1 MQSVLPREGWYC
13 VLAIHAETG
22 RRKQKFYDSLDH
34 LMDANTAFDQNGYN
48 AYYAVGTFGTDASRE
63 ADNVARKRAFYLDLD
78 CEPDN
83 PKKFPDQPTALQELR
98 RFCKA
103 MKLPKPIT
111 VNSGGGIHVYWPL
124 DEDVTL
130 AEWTPVAERLK
141 AKCKEHGFKADS
153 AVTSDAARILRMPN
167 TRNHKFDPPK
177 PVDVLGLDPVQP
189 VPFDKFAELMGDDP
203 IPVPKKFTPISG
215 SNAVMDALMGNREH
229 YFKDIML
236 KTAKG
241 KGCMQLAYIYRNQE
255 TMSEPLWRAG
265 LSIAKHCVD
274 ADSAATKISQRH
286 PEFTPDEM
294 FDKMDRI
301 KGPYLCTT
309 FDEYNEGVCSGCPL
323 WGKIKSPIVLGSRTR
338 EATEEDNVV
347 EVAPPT
353 KAAVPVQPQV
363 YVIPTYPRPYFRGA
377 NGGIYVRTEDADGD
391 PIDKCIYHND
401 LYVVRRVTD
410 GDEDALVFRLHLP
423 KDGVREFTVPQ
434 VSVTSKDEFRKAIG
448 SKGVTAFGKNL
459 EELMAYTIRWIE
471 ELQHQGAAD
480 IARSQ
485 FGWADDKCNSFILGD
500 REIFAD
506 RIDFNPASVKT
517 AGLFDALTPRGTLDG
532 WKQNADFF
540 NKPGMELYQ
549 FALCASFGTVL
560 MHSSPMSG
568 ALLHMFSKDSGLGKT
583 TAMMMALTVWG
594 RPMGLLLKE
603 RDTMNHRMNRAEVY
617 KNLLFATDEITNMR
631 PLAAS
636 DMVYAITEGMQ
647 RGRMEGGANQERAR
661 GFEWK
666 FLALSTG
673 NMSLVEKITLA
684 KAAPKAEAQRVLE
697 ARVDKFFDG
706 SGDKAMT
713 DEFSKNVPQHYGHA
727 GVVFVQHCM
736 KNMEAIAALEAKV
749 QRTADEKAGLA
760 SANRFWS
767 EYVTKTLTAALIAKK
782 IGLINYDTARLFKF
796 AIDLVK
802 YNNGVTE
809 DMSTSSSQILADFF
823 AEHNGNLLVIKSNGD
838 VDGIESLIIPEMN
851 PRTKLVA
858 RYESDTKKAFV
869 LLKPFKRWCL
879 EQQIDYSSCISDLVK
894 NKGAIKRKMRI
905 SKGTNLR
912 LPPVDVIE
920 VDFELDVGDE
930 ADT

>member
-1 MQSVLPREGWYC
+1 
-13 VLAIHAETG
+13 
-22 RRKQKFYDSLDH
+22 
-34 LMDANTAFDQNGYN
+34 
-48 AYYAVGTFGTDASRE
+48 
-63 ADNVARKRAFYLDLD
+63 
-78 CEPDN
+78 
-83 PKKFPDQPTALQELR
+83 
-98 RFCKA
+98 
-103 MKLPKPIT
+103 
-111 VNSGGGIHVYWPL
+111 
-124 DEDVTL
+124 
-130 AEWTPVAERLK
+130 
-141 AKCKEHGFKADS
+141 
-153 AVTSDAARILRMPN
+153 
-167 TRNHKFDPPK
+167 
-177 PVDVLGLDPVQP
+177 
-189 VPFDKFAELMGDDP
+189 
-203 IPVPKKFTPISG
+203 
-215 SNAVMDALMGNREH
+215 
-229 YFKDIML
+229 
-236 KTAKG
+236 
-241 KGCMQLAYIYRNQE
+241 
-255 TMSEPLWRAG
+255 
-265 LSIAKHCVD
+265 
-274 ADSAATKISQRH
+274 
-286 PEFTPDEM
+286 
-294 FDKMDRI
+294 
-301 KGPYLCTT
+301 
-309 FDEYNEGVCSGCPL
+309 
-323 WGKIKSPIVLGSRTR
+323 
-338 EATEEDNVV
+338 
-347 EVAPPT
+347 
-353 KAAVPVQPQV
+353 
-363 YVIPTYPRPYFRGA
+363 
-377 NGGIYVRTEDADGD
+377 VRTEDADGD

-485 FGWADDKCNSFILGD
+485 FGWADDKCSSFILGD

-532 WKQNADFF
+532 WKQNAEFF

-727 GVVFVQHCM
+727 GVVFVQHYM
-736 KNMEAIAALEAKV
+736 RNMAAITALEDKV
-749 QRTADEKAGLA
+749 RKTVDEKAGLG
-760 SANRFWS
+760 SSNRFWS
-767 EYVTKTLTAALIAKK
+767 EYVTKTMTAAIIANK
-782 IGLINYDTARLFKF
+782 IGLVNYDTGCMFKF
-796 AIDLVK
+796 VIDLVK
-802 YNNGVTE
+802 YNQGVTE
-809 DMSTSSSQILADFF
+809 DMTTSSSQILADFF

>member
-1 MQSVLPREGWYC
+1 MPRQGWYC

-22 RRKQKFYDSLDH
+22 RRKQKFYDSIDH
-34 LMDANTAFDQNGYN
+34 LMDANVAFDENGYN
-48 AYYAVGTFGTDASRE
+48 AYYAVGTFETDASRE
-63 ADNVARKRAFYLDLD
+63 ADNVAHKRAFYLDLD

-98 RFCKA
+98 RFCKT

-111 VNSGGGIHVYWPL
+111 VDSGRGIHVYWPL

-130 AEWTPVAERLK
+130 GEWMPVAERLK

-153 AVTSDAARILRMPN
+153 AVTSDAARILRMPG
-167 TRNHKFDPPK
+167 THNHKDNPPK
-177 PVDVLGLDPVQP
+177 RVKVLGMEAVQP
-189 VPFDKFAELMGDDP
+189 IPFDKFSELMGSDP
-203 IPVPKKFTPISG
+203 IPVPKKFTPVSG

-255 TMSEPLWRAG
+255 TMSEPMWRAG

-309 FDEYNEGVCSGCPL
+309 FDEYNEGVCSNCPL

-347 EVAPPT
+347 EVAPPP
-353 KAAVPVQPQV
+353 KAATPVQPQV

-377 NGGIYVRTEDADGD
+377 NGGIYIRTEDADGD
-391 PIDKCIYHND
+391 TIEKCIYHND

-448 SKGVTAFGKNL
+448 AKGVTAFGKNL

-480 IARSQ
+480 IARTQ
-485 FGWADDKCNSFILGD
+485 FGWADDKCSSFILGD

-506 RIDFNPASVKT
+506 HIDFNPASTKT
-517 AGLFDALTPRGTLDG
+517 AGLFDALTPKGTLEG
-532 WKQNADFF
+532 WKANAEFF

-727 GVVFVQHCM
+727 GVVFVQHYM

-767 EYVTKTLTAALIAKK
+767 EYVTKTMTAALIAKK
-782 IGLINYDTARLFKF
+782 IGLVNYDTARLFKF

-802 YNNGVTE
+802 YNNGITE
-809 DMSTSSSQILADFF
+809 DMTTSSSQILADFF
-823 AEHNGNLLVIKSNGD
+823 AEHNGNLLIIKSNGE

-879 EQQIDYSSCISDLVK
+879 EQQIDYSSCITDLVK

-920 VDFELDVGDE
+920 VDFELDTGDD